1 MKTKKKVSV
10 VIAALLAAL
19 LVAIIVLTIFTF
31 VGGGSPEITLSLS
44 ERTVLT
50 GDSFDIRVLNASE
63 LKEEVQWMS
72 DDTSVATVD
81 GKGKVRAVGAGEAT
95 ITAYT
100 GKEPGENAAT
110 CEVSVVGWTVTDES
124 GTRINTPIKIDRN
137 AEPQKINLKLT
148 DNSTISSWASSD
160 ANSLSVT
167 KNGNNGAELKANWS
181 EGDVTITA
189 TTSSKLSVKL
199 DAQLTD
205 TVEYRRVL
213 GTTSDG
219 GTWSYSYNS
228 AGFREGNTGEFRGDV
243 RGVNSADGEYADT
256 VTFEYWG
263 GNFNWEPRDV
273 LLTYTDKNNNGSY
286 GGAYVDVYMDIESS
300 VTGPLTLY
308 SGESTYGIWL
318 NEGMNED
325 VYACLPNTHSFR
337 IWFGNSN
344 HTEENFQEAKVAIS
358 NVRFDN
364 ATNDKKT
371 LAAPDFSTEEVEG
384 GIAVTIEDGDKRIP
398 NGVDHYVVALKR
410 VDGED
415 EKVHLT
421 QQFFHESG
429 VLDTVVIGP
438 RDKGTYEVEV
448 MAVGAYG
455 YNDTAWAEE
464 VGVSYTIEHNEV
476 KYDIAEGGGAT
487 ALNSNRWVYYIVDG
501 GSVDSATYE
510 ETEDNTGTVTLKSVY
525 LGWAG
530 YSTEL
535 FRNYDEIDVGK
546 TVLIKMNINVTA
558 DKTEE
563 FVGHI
568 TVSGDKEG
576 GVRTL
581 HNGDNYVEIYRTQEA
596 SDPTISMMF
605 GYWTTNDNGLTD
617 FPTDNELTFTF
628 SDISVEVVEGALSKQ
643 PLSAPTATLAPI
655 QGSKDKTLTVTD
667 IPEAEQKYID
677 GYEVQ
682 YVNQDNV
689 LAKSYVVKNGGVVT
703 ESMVPTGT
711 YTVKARTLCSG
722 NVRSYTDSAWAMV
735 ESGYAIENDNITYFI
750 PFGGGG
756 DSPNALSDINTWY
769 LWYSKEYTWSYP
781 SGYATVTIGDGDNE
795 DGTTGATF
803 ANGTVTI
810 PYTTD
815 EHCDWGVQLYY
826 KNTSLNSGT
835 QYAISMNIDAAA
847 SVDITI
853 NDNKFSLV
861 AGSNDIE
868 VYYQEGGDN
877 DFSFSM
883 QVAVDADV
891 ATENTLTLS
900 DIQWRVRP
908 YVKLDPPS
916 IDDIDADGKITFSGN
931 EDKGKNAISGY
942 EVTFRNDAGDI
953 VARMENVQSGDTL
966 DLKAVPGGTYNVKAR
981 AMANKGFDNSEEGN
995 AYSYTVSKTGLQYT
1009 ITEEQDGADDAQY
1022 GFGAG
1027 AARENV
1033 GLWGVWAG
1041 PGDWTNWTSVC
1052 TIYSAE
1058 YDNGTI
1064 TVSFKLEGMNGGN
1077 QWGLQFNYVN
1087 PAGGGTYSF
1096 DIVSTADLDVQVV
1109 SGNTDPI
1116 HLNAN
1121 ESKQLTGTGNGS
1133 TNSEFYMQV
1142 NVADGETIEATIT
1155 ISNVTWH

>member
-1 MKTKKKVSV
+1 
-10 VIAALLAAL
+10 
-19 LVAIIVLTIFTF
+19 
-31 VGGGSPEITLSLS
+31 
-44 ERTVLT
+44 
-50 GDSFDIRVLNASE
+50 
-63 LKEEVQWMS
+63 MS

-110 CEVSVVGWTVTDES
+110 CAVSVVGWTVTDES

-199 DAQLTD
+199 NAQLTD

-213 GTTSDG
+213 GTTSG
-219 GTWSYSYNS
+219 GGIWSYSYNS

-243 RGVNSADGEYADT
+243 RGVNSADGEYTDT

-325 VYACLPNTHSFR
+325 VYACLPNTHSFQ

-364 ATNDKKT
+364 ATNVEKT
-371 LAAPDFSTEEVEG
+371 LEVPDFKTEKVES
-384 GIAVTIEDGDKRIP
+384 GIAVTIADGDKRLP
-398 NGVDHYVVALKR
+398 NGVDHYVVALKK
-410 VDGED
+410 VNGADD

-438 RDKGTYEVEV
+438 KDKGTYEVEV

-455 YNDTAWAEE
+455 YGDSVWKEE
-464 VGVSYTIEHNEV
+464 VGVSYSIEHNEV

-501 GSVDSATYE
+501 GSVMSATYE
-510 ETEDNTGTVTLKSVY
+510 ETEDNTGTVILKSGY

-596 SDPTISMMF
+596 SDPTISIMF
-605 GYWTTNDNGLTD
+605 GYWTTNNNGDVD

-643 PLSAPTATLAPI
+643 PLDNPTASFEETANI
-655 QGSKDKTLTVTD
+655 KTLKIVD
-667 IPEAEQKYID
+667 VNAEQQKYIG
-677 GYEVQ
+677 GYE
-682 YVNQDNV
+682 
-689 LAKSYVVKNGGVVT
+689 LAYFQGDIPVKTFTMQNGDVID
-703 ESMVPTGT
+703 ESRLLTGT
-711 YTVKARTLCSG
+711 YTVKVKALHNENT
-722 NVRSYTDSAWAMV
+722 RSYTDSDWTV
-735 ESGYAIENDNITYFI
+735 IYNNDYTITNNHIEYAV
-750 PFGGGG
+750 PFGGDN
-756 DSPNALSDINTWY
+756 DSPNASTDIGTWY
-769 LWYSKEYTWSYP
+769 YWNDQGWVSS
-781 SGYATVTIGDGDNE
+781 TVTVGTTDNPAKFTADYTGGE
-795 DGTTGATF
+795 EHSAITFPYTVSGQCDFGLQVYYKNPACTDGTT
-803 ANGTVTI
+803 
-810 PYTTD
+810 
-815 EHCDWGVQLYY
+815 
-826 KNTSLNSGT
+826 
-835 QYAISMNIDAAA
+835 YAISMTV
-847 SVDITI
+847 STQKHVDITI
-853 NDNKFSLV
+853 NGNKFSLDE
-861 AGSNDIE
+861 GETQIE
-868 VYYQEGGDN
+868 VYYREHIGIGY
-877 DFSFSM
+877 SFSM
-883 QVAVDADV
+883 QVAVDGTTV
-891 ATENTLTLS
+891 SENTLVLK
-900 DIQWRVRP
+900 DVKWRERNFEQLKAP
-908 YVKLDPPS
+908 TIS
-916 IDDIDADGKITFSGN
+916 EIDADGKIT
-931 EDKGKNAISGY
+931 ISGSEIEGTDAEIGYNVYCY
-942 EVTFRNDAGDI
+942 EVIFYDSANKI
-953 VARMENVQSGDTL
+953 VARMENVHSGDTL
-966 DLKAVPGGTYNVKAR
+966 DLKTVPGGEYTVKAR
-981 AMANKGFDNSEEGN
+981 AIAGENMGFTDSAEG
-995 AYSYTVSKTGLQYT
+995 AGISYTVSKTDLYYE
-1009 ITEEQDGADDAQY
+1009 ITDVQDGTKDGYY
-1022 GFGAG
+1022 GFGKD
-1027 AARENV
+1027 AAYANV

-1041 PGDWTNWTSVC
+1041 PGDWTNGWHSNC
-1052 TIYSAE
+1052 TIESAE
-1058 YDNGTI
+1058 YNNGTI
-1064 TVSFKLEGMNGGN
+1064 TVSFTLEGFNGGN
-1077 QWGLQFNYVN
+1077 QWGLQFHYVN
-1087 PAGGGTYSF
+1087 PAGGATYSF
-1096 DIVSTADLDVQVV
+1096 DIISTADIDVQVV
-1109 SGNTDPI
+1109 DGEQEPT
-1116 HLNAN
+1116 HLTAN
-1121 ESKQLTGTGNGS
+1121 ESKHLIATCNGNDQGH
-1133 TNSEFYMQV
+1133 FYMQV
-1142 NVADGETIEATIT
+1142 NVADGEKIEATIQ
-1155 ISNVTWH
+1155 ISNVTWN